1 MVLVSNMS
9 KSYSSKEGDVHAV
22 KGISFRVGEGE
33 FYTLL
38 GPSGCGK
45 TTTMRCIAGLEKLDG
60 GQVMIGGDVVAE
72 GRMSVPPYRRPIGMV
87 FQSYAIWPHMS
98 VAGNVAFPL
107 KNSKTEGKKYS
118 SKQISSMVEEAL
130 CLVQLEGLGD
140 RPAPNL
146 SGGQQQRLALA
157 RALVAR
163 PSVLLLDEPLSNLDA
178 KLREDMRLE
187 LKSLVKRLN
196 ITTFYVT

>member
-9 KSYSSKEGDVHAV
+9 KSYSSKEGEVHAV

-45 TTTMRCIAGLEKLDG
+45 TTTMRWIAGLEKLDG

-98 VAGNVAFPL
+98 VAGNAVSYTHL
-107 KNSKTEGKKYS
+107 
-118 SKQISSMVEEAL
+118 
-130 CLVQLEGLGD
+130 
-140 RPAPNL
+140 
-146 SGGQQQRLALA
+146 
-157 RALVAR
+157 RAH
-163 PSVLLLDEPLSNLDA
+163 E
-178 KLREDMRLE
+178 
-187 LKSLVKRLN
+187 
-196 ITTFYVT
+196 T